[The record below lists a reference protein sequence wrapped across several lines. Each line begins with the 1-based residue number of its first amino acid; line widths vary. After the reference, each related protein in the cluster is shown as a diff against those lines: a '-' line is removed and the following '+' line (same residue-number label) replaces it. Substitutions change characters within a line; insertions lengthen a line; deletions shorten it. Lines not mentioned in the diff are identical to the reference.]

1 MTVIRFPSALRPV
14 ALLAALLPVL
24 AACGSGAD
32 GGNGTA
38 ITVSGGGARADTSAK
53 GGGVAIAVPGFNAKV
68 DLPGLKVKA
77 EDVNLAG
84 MKAYPGSEVERIDI
98 SKAPAE
104 SGEKRAVFAF
114 VAPADAARVRGWFI
128 EQGRAAGF
136 ALTGEAATLAGTGP
150 EGERVEMRFADAGP
164 GRSRGEIS
172 FVKR

>member
-1 MTVIRFPSALRPV
+1 MTAIRVPSFLLPAGALV
-14 ALLAALLPVL
+14 ALLPVL
-24 AACGSGAD
+24 AACGSGAE

-53 GGGVAIAVPGFNAKV
+53 GGGVAIAVPGFKANV

-77 EDVNLAG
+77 KDLDLAG
-84 MKAYPGSEVERIDI
+84 MKPYPGTEVERIDI

-104 SGEKRAVFAF
+104 SGEKRAIIAF
-114 VAPADAARVRGWFI
+114 TAPADAARVRGWFV
-128 EQGRAAGF
+128 EQGKVAGF
-136 ALTGEAATLAGTGP
+136 ALAGEAMTLAGTGP
-150 EGERVEMRFADAGP
+150 EGEQVEMRFADAGP